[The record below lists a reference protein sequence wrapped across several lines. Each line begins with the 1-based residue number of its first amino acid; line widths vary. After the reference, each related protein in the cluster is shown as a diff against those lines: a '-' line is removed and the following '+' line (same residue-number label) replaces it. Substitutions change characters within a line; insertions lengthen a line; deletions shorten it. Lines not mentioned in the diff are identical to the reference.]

1 MDNTERISNISDTVH
16 YLSEKLDKELRWIKN
31 ALKFL
36 IDSTKSEKCKKNCD
50 ECECVHQ
57 PHYWNT

>member
-16 YLSEKLDKELRWIKN
+16 YLSEKLDKELRWMKN

-36 IDSTKSEKCKKNCD
+36 MDEKCKCNNETND
-50 ECECVHQ
+50 CVCNH
-57 PHYWNT
+57 HKIRTAW